1 MFLGCKYVIIWVT
14 EVKTLFP
21 NLSLL
26 YLYIKPFRKTVRP
39 RNNGCQGTNQFHPL
53 LASSLC
59 RKAVGVRVDI
69 FWSDCMYVQLVS
81 EKFWWESGRG
91 FLDFQGT
98 TFSSLTHTYIQT
110 LNIFEILVVQ
120 EREGGKGWNLVERLY
135 VRKASGWQKLMRMG
149 SRLPCFP
156 GDHIFSPTH
165 TKPSKHGKSLFCRK
179 GEGER
184 VEIWWRVWVHVQLA
198 AGKIWWESSPSILAF
213 PGTTF
218 FGLWAPKRIHT
229 PFGREGRGGKGWIFL
244 ESVRA

>member
-1 MFLGCKYVIIWVT
+1 MAASWISRGPHFLFSHAYLHR
-14 EVKTLFP
+14 TLNTFKILVVQERRGGKDWNFLESVGEWKPSYWQILVRIGSRLLGFP
-21 NLSLL
+21 
-26 YLYIKPFRKTVRP
+26 
-39 RNNGCQGTNQFHPL
+39 GDH
-53 LASSLC
+53 
-59 RKAVGVRVDI
+59 I
-69 FWSDCMYVQLVS
+69 F
-81 EKFWWESGRG
+81 
-91 FLDFQGT
+91 
-98 TFSSLTHTYIQT
+98 FSHTHTYIQT

-135 VRKASGWQKLMRMG
+135 VWIASGWQNLMRMG